1 MDTERFDLD
10 GVEVPEVAPV
20 ELTALDP
27 TARADHFDSA
37 VSHVLDGARF
47 ELARRRKAAIGM
59 GATLLQ
65 WGRVAWPAA
74 AAVALASL
82 AVLRTEAPVMGATP
96 DAITI
101 EEEMALAVGVPEAL
115 APWVSES
122 GAPGLGEILIGWEEE
137 ER

>member
-1 MDTERFDLD
+1 MDTEGFKGESVD
-10 GVEVPEVAPV
+10 VPEVAAV

-27 TARADHFDSA
+27 TARADRFDA
-37 VSHVLDGARF
+37 VVASVLDEAGF
-47 ELARRRKAAIGM
+47 ELARRRRAAIGV

-82 AVLRTEAPVMGATP
+82 AVLRTDAPVMGATP

-115 APWVSES
+115 APWVSETD
-122 GAPGLGEILIGWEEE
+122 APGLGEILIGWEEE
-137 ER
+137 

>member
-1 MDTERFDLD
+1 MDTEGFEAE
-10 GVEVPEVAPV
+10 GVEEPEVAAV

-27 TARADHFDSA
+27 TAHADRFDA
-37 VSHVLDGARF
+37 VVANVLDEAGF
-47 ELARRRKAAIGM
+47 ELARRRRAAIGV
-59 GATLLQ
+59 GATLLR

-82 AVLRTEAPVMGATP
+82 AVLRTDAPVMGATP
-96 DAITI
+96 TAITI

-115 APWVSES
+115 APWVSET

-137 ER
+137 